1 MIKLK
6 DNSYKSI
13 NKIKE
18 NLKSENKNISDE
30 DIEKDINSLKEI
42 SHRTI
47 KNIIENDNL
56 LIFPSDLNKS
66 KDIDKSKTIF
76 NIYNNEVRTNNIMG
90 FIGYNDTQIKI
101 TSRFAS
107 NENDYFLHYM
117 LQKVLC
123 LNIFDLQHSTNKDD
137 SFDFLIYMFLDL
149 FQKAIRQGIFKSYQ
163 NREYN
168 DANVRGVI
176 DINRHI
182 KNNIPF
188 NGKIAYNTREYSY
201 DNNITQLI
209 RHTIEYI
216 NTKSRGILNIN
227 EDIKSGVF
235 QIIEATKRYDKNKR
249 QSIINKNLKKLNHPY
264 FYEYEPLRKICV
276 QILRH
281 EELKYGREENK
292 IYGILFDGAYLWEE
306 YIWTILEDLN
316 FKHPKN
322 KTGKGWIN
330 LLNDNKKLW
339 KIFPDFYSNDKK
351 IVLDTK
357 YKRLNK
363 KSKKE
368 DEDESI
374 KREDRFQ
381 IISYV
386 YTLGAKKGGFVY
398 PSENKEFSFDNI
410 GILNR
415 EYNKN
420 ILEDYSP
427 SIFKYAF
434 LIPNKKSNE
443 ENFENI
449 NDFKK
454 EIEESEND
462 LRKKSKTNFNNLSF

>member
-1 MIKLK
+1 MSIIQIA
-6 DNSYKSI
+6 DNNYKGVS
-13 NKIKE
+13 
-18 NLKSENKNISDE
+18 
-30 DIEKDINSLKEI
+30 
-42 SHRTI
+42 
-47 KNIIENDNL
+47 
-56 LIFPSDLNKS
+56 
-66 KDIDKSKTIF
+66 IDKSDIE
-76 NIYNNEVRTNNIMG
+76 NIKQFANKKIKYLKENNLFILSKNSFKDDIENSDIIELDEVNNKIYSNNIMG

-101 TSRFAS
+101 TSRFTPNS
-107 NENDYFLHYM
+107 DKDYFLHYM
-117 LQKVLC
+117 LQKVFYS
-123 LNIFDLQHSTNKDD
+123 NIFNWEYTTERDY
-137 SFDFLIYMFLDL
+137 SFDFLIYMFTHF

-264 FYEYEPLRKICV
+264 FYEYEPLRKICI

-306 YIWTILEDLN
+306 YIYTILKDLD
-316 FKHPKN
+316 FLHPRN
-322 KTGKGWIN
+322 KEKTDGIN
-330 LLNDNKKLW
+330 LLNKKW
-339 KIFPDFYSNDKK
+339 TVYPDFYNYNKQ

-357 YKRLNK
+357 YKMLNK
-363 KSKKE
+363 DNDKIDGSDKH
-368 DEDESI
+368 
-374 KREDRFQ
+374 Q

-386 YTLGAKKGGFVY
+386 YTLGAKIGGFVY

-434 LIPNKKSNE
+434 LIPNKKSNK

-454 EIEESEND
+454 EIEKSEND
-462 LRKKSKTNFNNLSF
+462 FKKKIKNEFQ

>member
-1 MIKLK
+1 MSIIQIADNNYKGVSIDKTDIENIKQFANKKIKYLK
-6 DNSYKSI
+6 ENNLFILSKNSFKDDIENSDI
-13 NKIKE
+13 IELDEVNNKIY
-18 NLKSENKNISDE
+18 S
-30 DIEKDINSLKEI
+30 
-42 SHRTI
+42 
-47 KNIIENDNL
+47 
-56 LIFPSDLNKS
+56 
-66 KDIDKSKTIF
+66 
-76 NIYNNEVRTNNIMG
+76 NNIMG

-101 TSRFAS
+101 TSRFTPNS
-107 NENDYFLHYM
+107 DKDYFLHYM
-117 LQKVLC
+117 LQKVFYS
-123 LNIFDLQHSTNKDD
+123 NIFNWEYTTERDY
-137 SFDFLIYMFLDL
+137 SFDFLIYMFTYF

-216 NTKSRGILNIN
+216 NTKSKGILNIN

-264 FYEYEPLRKICV
+264 FYEYEPLRKICI

-281 EELKYGREENK
+281 EELKYGREEDK

-306 YIWTILEDLN
+306 YIYTILKDLD
-316 FKHPKN
+316 FLHPRN
-322 KTGKGWIN
+322 KEKTDGIN
-330 LLNDNKKLW
+330 LLNKKW
-339 KIFPDFYSNDKK
+339 TVYPDFYNYNKQ

-357 YKRLNK
+357 YKMLNK
-363 KSKKE
+363 DNDKIDGSDKH
-368 DEDESI
+368 
-374 KREDRFQ
+374 Q

-386 YTLGAKKGGFVY
+386 YTLGAKIGGFVY

-454 EIEESEND
+454 EIEKSEND
-462 LRKKSKTNFNNLSF
+462 FKEKIKNKFQ

>member
-1 MIKLK
+1 MSIIQIA
-6 DNSYKSI
+6 DNNYKGVS
-13 NKIKE
+13 
-18 NLKSENKNISDE
+18 
-30 DIEKDINSLKEI
+30 
-42 SHRTI
+42 
-47 KNIIENDNL
+47 
-56 LIFPSDLNKS
+56 
-66 KDIDKSKTIF
+66 IDKSDIE
-76 NIYNNEVRTNNIMG
+76 NIKQFSNKKIKYLKENNLFILSKNSFKDDIENSDIIELDEVNNKIYSNNIMG

-123 LNIFDLQHSTNKDD
+123 LNIFDLQHSTDKDD

-163 NREYN
+163 KRKYN

-264 FYEYEPLRKICV
+264 FYEYEPLRKICI

-306 YIWTILEDLN
+306 YIWTILKDLN
-316 FKHPKN
+316 FKHPEN
-322 KTGKGWIN
+322 KTGKGGIN
-330 LLNDNKKLW
+330 LLEKDW
-339 KIFPDFYSNDKK
+339 EVFPDFYKINNEKN

-357 YKRLNK
+357 YKRLENK
-363 KSKKE
+363 
-368 DEDESI
+368 DI
-374 KREDRFQ
+374 DRNDKHQ

-386 YTLGAKKGGFVY
+386 YTLGAKIGAFVY

-443 ENFENI
+443 ENFNNI
-449 NDFKK
+449 KEFAKEIKTSEDKFKK
-454 EIEESEND
+454 EIEN
-462 LRKKSKTNFNNLSF
+462 KFQ

>member
-1 MIKLK
+1 MSIIQIA
-6 DNSYKSI
+6 DNNYKGVS
-13 NKIKE
+13 
-18 NLKSENKNISDE
+18 
-30 DIEKDINSLKEI
+30 
-42 SHRTI
+42 
-47 KNIIENDNL
+47 
-56 LIFPSDLNKS
+56 
-66 KDIDKSKTIF
+66 IDKSDIE
-76 NIYNNEVRTNNIMG
+76 NIKQFANKKIKYLKENNLFILSKNSFKDDIENSDIIELDEVNNKIYSNNIMG

-101 TSRFAS
+101 TSRFTPNS
-107 NENDYFLHYM
+107 DKDYFLHYM
-117 LQKVLC
+117 LQKVFYS
-123 LNIFDLQHSTNKDD
+123 NIFNWEYTTERDY
-137 SFDFLIYMFLDL
+137 SFDFLIYMFTHF

-163 NREYN
+163 KREYN

-216 NTKSRGILNIN
+216 NTKSKGILNIN

-264 FYEYEPLRKICV
+264 FYEYEPLRKICI

-306 YIWTILEDLN
+306 YIYTILKDLD
-316 FKHPKN
+316 FLHPRN
-322 KTGKGWIN
+322 KEKTDGIN
-330 LLNDNKKLW
+330 LLNKKW
-339 KIFPDFYSNDKK
+339 TVYPDFYNYNKQ

-357 YKRLNK
+357 YKMLNK
-363 KSKKE
+363 DNDKIDGSDKH
-368 DEDESI
+368 
-374 KREDRFQ
+374 Q

-386 YTLGAKKGGFVY
+386 YTLGAKIGGFVY

-454 EIEESEND
+454 EIEKSEND
-462 LRKKSKTNFNNLSF
+462 FKEKIKNEFQ